1 MSPEQ
6 AAKMSLTGSREG
18 EKGYN
23 ETAMPCMPAQKVH
36 AEEHGNIFL
45 EHELEF
51 GTWVL

>member
-1 MSPEQ
+1 
-6 AAKMSLTGSREG
+6 MSLTGSREG

-23 ETAMPCMPAQKVH
+23 ETAMPCMPAQKAH

>member
-1 MSPEQ
+1 
-6 AAKMSLTGSREG
+6 MSLTGSYEG
-18 EKGYN
+18 EKGRN

-51 GTWVL
+51 ETRAL